1 VSSVAYASP
10 TNISH
15 LRRALLQRAVHY
27 GAIPLSKTARVAAY
41 VCYKPASMAS
51 DDVYATKREAF
62 SKLSGTSHD
71 PISFRVRP
79 IKPEAEGDAAWAK
92 IKDNL
97 PAPPKLTAA
106 GRKLAGLD
114 RY

>member
-1 VSSVAYASP
+1 
-10 TNISH
+10 
-15 LRRALLQRAVHY
+15 LQRAVHY

-97 PAPPKLTAA
+97 PAPPKLTAV